1 MTSNIYLTNENLGL
15 LYRVPAKNNINTTIM
30 ILNDL
35 PLIISHKVSI
45 YINEYTSRCTC
56 KYQFQSLIELSTTKF
71 NKINLSLIYMYRKT
85 HISILPITV
94 LTSHLLHVF

>member
-1 MTSNIYLTNENLGL
+1 MNTHQGVHVNTSSN
-15 LYRVPAKNNINTTIM
+15 R
-30 ILNDL
+30 
-35 PLIISHKVSI
+35 SI
-45 YINEYTSRCTC
+45 
-56 KYQFQSLIELSTTKF
+56 KLSTTKF